1 MASPITRPSLRD
13 EAGIAGLLL
22 GGAGMFA
29 AMYSTQAILPVLG
42 DEFGVSPSRAGL
54 TISVVVLAVAA
65 AGWFWGPLSDRW
77 GRRRSMILASGLL
90 VVPTIGTALAPSF
103 GVLLACRGL
112 QGLCMP
118 GLITVGVPYV
128 AEVFAPALGGRAM
141 GYYIGALVAGGLFGR
156 AGVGLITE
164 ASSWR
169 WGLGSV
175 AALSV
180 LGTVVMRRMLPEAPP
195 PARGLQGRAAVS
207 AQLHNAPLVVPA
219 AIGAALFFTFVGIF
233 SYVTFR
239 LERAPFDF
247 GTEASSLIFVLWVFG
262 VSGPVAGR
270 LTDRFGWRRVAT
282 GALTLALL
290 GVAVTLPATLPTLV
304 LGLTLVILGMFGGVT
319 AAQLGVAEVTEANR
333 GVATAIYFSAYYVAG
348 ALAGFVPGLAWQE
361 WRWPGVAAL
370 AAGALVVGLT
380 AALAGPRA
388 QATPR

>member
-1 MASPITRPSLRD
+1 MATATTVRD
-13 EAGIAGLLL
+13 EVGMAGLLL

-42 DEFGVSPSRAGL
+42 QEFGVSPSRAGL

-65 AGWFWGPLSDRW
+65 GGWIWGPLSDRW
-77 GRRRSMILASGLL
+77 GRRRSMTLASGLL
-90 VVPTIGTALAPSF
+90 VAPTIGTALAPSF
-103 GVLLACRGL
+103 GVLLGCRAL

-141 GYYIGALVAGGLFGR
+141 GYYIAALVGGGILGR
-156 AGVGLITE
+156 VGVGLITA

-169 WGLGSV
+169 WGLGAIAGVSI
-175 AALSV
+175 AGA
-180 LGTVVMRRMLPEAPP
+180 VVMRRMLPEAPP
-195 PARGLQGRAAVS
+195 PPRELRGRAAVA
-207 AQLHNAPLVVPA
+207 AQLRNVPLAVPA

-239 LERAPFDF
+239 LERPPFDL
-247 GTEASSLIFVLWVFG
+247 GTEASSLVFVLWVFG

-270 LTDRFGWRRVAT
+270 LSDRFGWRRVAA
-282 GALTLALL
+282 GALTLALV
-290 GVAVTLPATLPTLV
+290 GVAISLPSTFPTLV
-304 LGLTLVILGMFGGVT
+304 LGLALVILGMFGGVT
-319 AAQLGVAEVTEANR
+319 AAQLGVADVTETNR
-333 GVATAIYFSAYYVAG
+333 GVGTALYFTAYYVAG
-348 ALAGFVPGLAWQE
+348 ALAGFVPGLAWQA

-370 AAGALVVGLT
+370 AGGALAIGLT
-380 AALAGPRA
+380 AALAGPRR